1 MTCDQARKL
10 LEELLKEKRD
20 WEGIPELAEHLA
32 GCQGCQAWY
41 DQYLQVQQ
49 ALEALPIFSVPP
61 DFSQRVLAS
70 LPDPA
75 LRSGPVQV
83 DRSKPVKA
91 EQRGMGLDRWRERWS
106 AFWAGLGRPR
116 GRRQLVP
123 VLVVAVSVILVVAA
137 LYGLQAGQV
146 PPVSGAAM
154 GSIPWA
160 VAAGAGLLLLVLLI
174 GLILWRRRR

>member
-1 MTCDQARKL
+1 MRCDQAREL

-20 WEGIPELAEHLA
+20 WEGIPELAEHMA
-32 GCQGCQAWY
+32 GCQGCKAWH
-41 DQYLQVQQ
+41 DHYLQVQQ
-49 ALEALPIFSVPP
+49 ALETLPIFSVPP

-75 LRSGPVQV
+75 PWSRPVQV
-83 DRSKPVKA
+83 DRLGPVKA
-91 EQRGMGLDRWRERWS
+91 KDRGVALDRWRQRWS
-106 AFWAGLGRPR
+106 AFWAALGRPR

-123 VLVVAVSVILVVAA
+123 VLVVVVSVVLVVAA

-146 PPVSGAAM
+146 PPVPGAAT

-160 VAAGAGLLLLVLLI
+160 VAAGAGLLLVVLLV
-174 GLILWRRRR
+174 GLFLWRRRR